1 MSRINLYPQVTLSTL
16 QCFTGPYCSIEEK
29 ERISLIK
36 ALQTIQHPYIAPV
49 QYCAA
54 TNAGAMFIRPYMEKG
69 SLLDQIYKVHRNWNH
84 SKQGSPNVCVT
95 PWNIPSSQT
104 S

>member
-1 MSRINLYPQVTLSTL
+1 MTLFTL

-69 SLLDQIYKVHRNWNH
+69 SLLDQIYKVHKD
-84 SKQGSPNVCVT
+84 SLELYFQ
-95 PWNIPSSQT
+95 
-104 S
+104 